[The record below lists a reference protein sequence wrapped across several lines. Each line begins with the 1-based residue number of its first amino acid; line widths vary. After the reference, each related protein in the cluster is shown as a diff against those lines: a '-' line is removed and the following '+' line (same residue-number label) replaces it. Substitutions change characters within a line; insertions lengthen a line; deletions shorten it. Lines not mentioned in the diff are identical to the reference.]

1 MVRLAKG
8 ALTPSCVDVPAAPA
22 PTPAAC
28 AVPSQ
33 LATTP
38 SSIPAGR
45 VPSATARLDGGPT
58 LHEAPCVLTATHTRI
73 PITEETCVMDR
84 AKRYTPSLRDSRLQ
98 RSIILPT
105 DYGWPGR
112 VSLVLVRLLQ
122 VRASDIQASCDIRK
136 CVRMHVNS
144 PLGLLRNDLANR
156 AVASQS
162 RLCSRDNEEAAG
174 AQKRSNNFHR
184 D

>member
-58 LHEAPCVLTATHTRI
+58 LHEAPRVLTAAHTRI
-73 PITEETCVMDR
+73 PITEETCAMDR
-84 AKRYTPSLRDSRLQ
+84 AKRSTPTVAPKTSCAPERSVERTSVPSPPPSQTYATIPNRYSVTPFYRNGSRDS
-98 RSIILPT
+98 INP
-105 DYGWPGR
+105 
-112 VSLVLVRLLQ
+112 
-122 VRASDIQASCDIRK
+122 
-136 CVRMHVNS
+136 
-144 PLGLLRNDLANR
+144 
-156 AVASQS
+156 
-162 RLCSRDNEEAAG
+162 CSHPPPIKNPSG
-174 AQKRSNNFHR
+174 
-184 D
+184 